1 MSSTPVEDAFQKA
14 VERAK
19 AVATKL
25 SGNISGKR
33 SAEDDGGATDAKR
46 PQLSDP
52 FGAQLAANKLQG
64 QQQQGQGQQQ
74 SQHSPQQQYQHQP
87 PVSHSMSNSQS
98 SLHSPQQQF
107 GQNMGGGN
115 DGGGGGGGISKGGL
129 GLGGQQLD
137 SRPPPLTNEYG
148 TSRHIHRE
156 VPVPPQFIG
165 LVIGKRGES
174 IKSIQSTTNTKV
186 QFDSNRV
193 DDNGCKIC
201 KISGD
206 LENVNRAEK
215 MIQEIIENSRNIQA
229 QQQQQHSEGHVREHH
244 GYDRDM
250 NRDNRDRD
258 RGGERGGR
266 GGGRVGGGDR
276 RRFEGEEVV
285 MNVPVNRVGVI
296 IGRGGETIRSIK
308 QQSGCHIET
317 DKNSKGVIIIRGP
330 PDRIGIAQQ
339 LINEKIKDTRH
350 NDGGPGGG
358 GGRGGYGNRHY
369 NPTHQQTPQHHPQ
382 QPSQPAQQQQYW
394 PNYYYQDPSQNS
406 TDSSSQHPNSAAWA
420 AYYAQTQAQQMAS
433 TVPTTAGTQNGSE
446 QPQPDYTAQWIQYY
460 RMYGMVKE
468 AEMIE
473 QMAEQM
479 KQSAQ
484 QGQPPQ
490 SQPPTSAGQP
500 KQPPAPQQQWSA
512 PQEQSSESY
521 KYKQ

>member
-1 MSSTPVEDAFQKA
+1 MSSTPAEDAFQKA
-14 VERAK
+14 LERAK

-25 SGNISGKR
+25 TGNITGKR
-33 SAEDDGGATDAKR
+33 AAEDDGGAEAKR

-52 FGAQLAANKLQG
+52 FGAQLAASKLQG
-64 QQQQGQGQQQ
+64 QQQQQQQ
-74 SQHSPQQQYQHQP
+74 QTQLQQPPLQSPPPQQQQQP
-87 PVSHSMSNSQS
+87 
-98 SLHSPQQQF
+98 PQQQ
-107 GQNMGGGN
+107 G
-115 DGGGGGGGISKGGL
+115 DS
-129 GLGGQQLD
+129 
-137 SRPPPLTNEYG
+137 SRPPISNEYG
-148 TSRHIHRE
+148 TSRQINRE

-165 LVIGKRGES
+165 LVIGKRGDS

-201 KISGD
+201 KITGELD
-206 LENVNRAEK
+206 AVNRAEK
-215 MIQEIIENSRNIQA
+215 MIQEIIENSRNMQQQQ
-229 QQQQQHSEGHVREHH
+229 QQQQQHSDGHVREHH

-250 NRDNRDRD
+250 SRDRDRD
-258 RGGERGGR
+258 RGGDRGGR

-276 RRFEGEEVV
+276 RRFEGEEVI

-339 LINEKIKDTRH
+339 LINEKINKDTRH
-350 NDGGPGGG
+350 NDRGGG
-358 GGRGGYGNRHY
+358 GGGYGNNRHY
-369 NPTHQQTPQHHPQ
+369 NPTHQQAPQHHPQ
-382 QPSQPAQQQQYW
+382 QPSQPAQQQYW
-394 PNYYYQDPSQNS
+394 PNYYYPDPSQNS
-406 TDSSSQHPNSAAWA
+406 TDTTNQHPNSAAWA

-433 TVPTTAGTQNGSE
+433 NIPSTTGTQNGSE
-446 QPQPDYTAQWIQYY
+446 QPQQDYTAQWIQYY

-479 KQSAQ
+479 KQGAQ
-484 QGQPPQ
+484 QAQSQQPPQ
-490 SQPPTSAGQP
+490 GS
-500 KQPPAPQQQWSA
+500 
-512 PQEQSSESY
+512 
-521 KYKQ
+521 